1 MPEKVTK
8 TQRII
13 DSIYGAD
20 AITFEEIEDDTG
32 LDLEKIKSIVS
43 KLKREGWNVKADLL
57 GYEKPS
63 PIGKYK
69 RIPDIEATK
78 PGSRRIVEVEGE
90 TEDKEQIRSFRQSAR
105 MRPRTKFILKKTKKR
120 K

>member
-1 MPEKVTK
+1 MSSEHDKKVRREAK
-8 TQRII
+8 RL
-13 DSIYGAD
+13 
-20 AITFEEIEDDTG
+20 EI
-32 LDLEKIKSIVS
+32 K
-43 KLKREGWNVKADLL
+43 GWKVKADLP

-78 PGSRRIVEVEGE
+78 PGSRRIIEVETPE
-90 TEDKEQIRSFRQSAR
+90 TAEIDRQQIRSFKQSAR
-105 MRPRTKFILKKTKKR
+105 MRKRTRFILKKTKK

>member
-1 MPEKVTK
+1 MSSKHDKEVRKIAK
-8 TQRII
+8 K
-13 DSIYGAD
+13 
-20 AITFEEIEDDTG
+20 
-32 LDLEKIKSIVS
+32 LE
-43 KLKREGWNVKADLL
+43 RERWIVKADLP

-78 PGSRRIVEVEGE
+78 PGSRRIIEVEGE
-90 TEDKEQIRSFRQSAR
+90 TVDEEQIRSFQRSAR
-105 MRPRTKFILKKTKKR
+105 MRPRTKFILKKTR